1 MIAGPLM
8 RFPHLIVALAA
19 AGTGL
24 GSRPAPAP
32 PAPQQYACL
41 RAGQPPVIDG
51 RLDDPVWAAAP
62 WTRTF
67 VDIEGDAKPPPPLGT
82 RAKLL
87 WDDRFFYVAAILEE
101 PHVWATLTERDSV
114 IFQDNDFEVFI
125 DPDGDT
131 HEYYEL
137 EINARGTVWD
147 LFLVRPYRDG
157 GPALHGWD
165 IAGLKS
171 AVVVDGTLNDA
182 TDRDRDW
189 SVEIAMPWAALAE
202 AAPGRR
208 GPRPNEYWRV
218 NFSRVEWDT
227 IVVAGKYAKQVDPGT
242 GRPLPE
248 HNWVWSEQ
256 GAIDMHR
263 PERWGIVQF
272 SDIVAGTAPVSFIP
286 PPDEDIRWALR
297 QVYDAERAY
306 FRAHR
311 AYTASTEALGLA
323 AAGWQTPPGFA
334 LDATAS
340 RFEARASA
348 RDNGAT
354 WRIREDGKL
363 WQTR

>member
-51 RLDDPVWAAAP
+51 QLDDPVWATAP

-67 VDIEGDAKPPPPLGT
+67 VDIEGDAKPLPPLGT

-189 SVEIAMPWAALAE
+189 SVEIAMP
-202 AAPGRR
+202 
-208 GPRPNEYWRV
+208 
-218 NFSRVEWDT
+218 
-227 IVVAGKYAKQVDPGT
+227 
-242 GRPLPE
+242 
-248 HNWVWSEQ
+248 
-256 GAIDMHR
+256 
-263 PERWGIVQF
+263 
-272 SDIVAGTAPVSFIP
+272 
-286 PPDEDIRWALR
+286 
-297 QVYDAERAY
+297 
-306 FRAHR
+306 
-311 AYTASTEALGLA
+311 
-323 AAGWQTPPGFA
+323 
-334 LDATAS
+334 
-340 RFEARASA
+340 
-348 RDNGAT
+348 
-354 WRIREDGKL
+354 
-363 WQTR
+363 